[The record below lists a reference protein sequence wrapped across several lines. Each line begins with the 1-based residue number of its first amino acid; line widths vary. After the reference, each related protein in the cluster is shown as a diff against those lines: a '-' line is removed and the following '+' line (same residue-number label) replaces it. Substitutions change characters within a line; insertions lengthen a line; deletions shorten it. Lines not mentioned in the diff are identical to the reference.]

1 MSYYALFASDSEWAA
16 YLDTLTNSCGMDKLL
31 AAYQGAYDRYKANV

>member
-1 MSYYALFASDSEWAA
+1 MAEGRRPLRQRVGS

-31 AAYQGAYDRYKANV
+31 AVYQSAYDRYKANA